1 MAESDTGKET
11 ATVPVVEVRYCGPRE
26 SQFVCSVPRCTFR
39 TTGQLQRLK
48 RHFETIHK
56 LAWGSLSATSAKCNK
71 LVPSEGSLKKVSEHF
86 RICTAAQIM
95 TSAIATRLKYV
106 CPICQVSWPSITA
119 ARSHYYQ
126 THHCAP
132 TLNDRDFG
140 VGTPRP
146 KHQCRK

>member
-11 ATVPVVEVRYCGPRE
+11 ATAPVVEVRYFGPRE

-39 TTGQLQRLK
+39 TTGQLQSLK
-48 RHFETIHK
+48 RHFETLHK
-56 LAWGSLSATSAKCNK
+56 LAWGGLSATCAKCNN

-106 CPICQVSWPSITA
+106 CPICQVRWPSITA